1 MSIKIMSALWEMDF
15 PPTEKLV
22 FLALADCANDEGLAW
37 PSIATIARKTGVSD
51 RSVQRAIRMGET
63 RGLIVREEVKGKGCR
78 YWISPRH
85 SVTPD
90 TVSRVTN
97 ATKTPDTMSPHPRH
111 SVTQT
116 IREPSKEPSK
126 IIQRLPVAKPDEVDA
141 DVWADFCAHRVR
153 KKSDITDTA
162 IRSIAKQAGLA
173 GWSLNDALAESVTR
187 GWVSF
192 KAEWVESKNGRTS
205 DDSMGRTERAAIQ
218 ALSDIGAASTGCGA
232 SAGGTSALRLVGSD
246 APFDAK
252 PNAVLAIGHD
262 GSGSSGMVESG
273 HHDDWRY
280 SA

>member
-1 MSIKIMSALWEMDF
+1 MSALWEMDF

-78 YWISPRH
+78 YWITLRH

-97 ATKTPDTMSPHPRH
+97 ATKTPDTVSPHPRH

-116 IREPSKEPSK
+116 INEPSSETSK
-126 IIQRLPVAKPDEVDA
+126 VIRRAPVAKPDGVDA
-141 DVWADFCAHRVR
+141 DVWSDFCAHRVR
-153 KKSDITDTA
+153 KKSDITETA
-162 IRSIAKQAGLA
+162 IRSIAKQAELA
-173 GWSLNDALAESVTR
+173 GWSMNDALAESVAR
-187 GWVSF
+187 GWVGF
-192 KAEWVESKNGRTS
+192 KAAWVEAKNARTTN
-205 DDSMGRTERAAIQ
+205 DNAGMGRTERAALQ
-218 ALSDIGAASTGCGA
+218 ALCDIAATSGKAAGSTSGIA
-232 SAGGTSALRLVGSD
+232 ALRLVGSD
-246 APFDAK
+246 AAFDAE
-252 PNAVLAIGHD
+252 PNAMLSIGHD
-262 GSGSSGMVESG
+262 GSGSSGMVESSRY
-273 HHDDWRY
+273 DDWRY